1 MLPNEQALADVVHAR
16 GLVSLAS
23 AASVPIAGGAGQK
36 KKQRRQKVQFAKSA
50 ANLLS
55 VAMAV
60 AMAENTCSGAADV
73 ATVWGAVSEWAVRK
87 KE

>member
-36 KKQRRQKVQFAKSA
+36 KKQRRQKVQFAK
-50 ANLLS
+50 
-55 VAMAV
+55 VRQ
-60 AMAENTCSGAADV
+60 TC
-73 ATVWGAVSEWAVRK
+73 
-87 KE
+87 